1 MKKTKLLFSLIL
13 SFAFIFIFMYV
24 FAAEEVSTVSQGK
37 EDAQL
42 AALNQEAAKGIAP
55 AEKESTD
62 KPRWLKE
69 VGIFTGYA
77 SGKLEEK
84 PDYELIPMIFRFGF
98 DLNPFINK
106 FGLDTKGLLEFQLEP
121 FINTVINPNN
131 NVEVGSNFLLKYGF
145 PLTKKIYPYVE
156 AGLGM
161 LYMSQHTREQ
171 ATQYNFLPQGGAGI
185 MYFLKDNLAVSAGYR
200 YRHLSNNSFEHP
212 NSGIDVDMILAG
224 LSIVY

>member
-1 MKKTKLLFSLIL
+1 MRKSKLLFSLVTGL
-13 SFAFIFIFMYV
+13 AFIFAFMYA
-24 FAAEEVSTVSQGK
+24 FAAEDVNTTSSDK
-37 EDAQL
+37 EEAQL
-42 AALNQEAAKGIAP
+42 AALDQETAKTSES
-55 AEKESTD
+55 AEKQSSD

-77 SGKLEEK
+77 SGKLDEK
-84 PDYELIPMIFRFGF
+84 PDYELIPTIFRLGF

-106 FGLDTKGLLEFQLEP
+106 FGWNTKGLLEFQLEP
-121 FINTVINPNN
+121 FINTVINPNS
-131 NVEVGSNFLLKYGF
+131 NVEVGSNFLLKYAF

-156 AGLGM
+156 GGLGM

-185 MYFLKDNLAVSAGYR
+185 MYFLKDNLALSAGYR

-212 NSGIDVDMILAG
+212 NSGINVDMYLAG